1 MNRKSHPLWI
11 GLTLALLMP
20 FFWGASRDVF
30 AAPPSLPLAGI
41 TPTPT
46 FTPSPAP
53 STPEATPTPEVS
65 TADPTITK
73 RGEPSLA
80 LPGELVTFVIEATN
94 TGQDAAVDVVVTDT
108 VPDYLDILN
117 VTSSQGSVTIEGQ
130 QITVEVGTIG
140 SGYVVEIVVE
150 TRVADNAPVPLDL
163 SNVAVLTSPNGGER
177 TSPPATIVVPTSR
190 MPETGRQTGQIA
202 PGIAL
207 VGLLTILVALLIRK
221 SPVRE

>member
-1 MNRKSHPLWI
+1 
-11 GLTLALLMP
+11 LTLAVLVPL
-20 FFWGASRDVF
+20 FWGLALDVS

-46 FTPSPAP
+46 FTPSPT
-53 STPEATPTPEVS
+53 SRTPQATPTSEVS

-80 LPGELVTFVIEATN
+80 LPGELVTFIIEATN
-94 TGQDAAVDVVVTDT
+94 TGQSAAVDVVVTDT

-117 VTSSQGSVTIEGQ
+117 VTSSQGSLTIDGQ

-140 SGYVVEIVVE
+140 SGYVVVIVVE
-150 TRVADNAPVPLDL
+150 TRVAVDAPVPLDL
-163 SNVAVLTSPNGGER
+163 SNVAVLTSSNSGER
-177 TSPPATIVVPTSR
+177 TSPPATIVVPISR
-190 MPETGRQTGQIA
+190 LPETGSQTGQIA

-207 VGLLTILVALLIRK
+207 IGLLTILAALLIRK
-221 SPVRE
+221 RPVRK